1 MLNFNKIFVC
11 HLKKQIILFTHTH
24 THTDS
29 IFDIPIFSKLYEFY
43 KETYQVLKK
52 FPQRDRYSLGQKIES
67 SILETF
73 ELLSKT
79 NAIDKTKKLEILES
93 ANSKIDLI
101 KVLIRLSKD
110 NNCINKESYLNLQEN
125 LHEIGKMAGG
135 WIRYL
140 KNA

>member
-1 MLNFNKIFVC
+1 M
-11 HLKKQIILFTHTH
+11 
-24 THTDS
+24 
-29 IFDIPIFSKLYEFY
+29 
-43 KETYQVLKK
+43 
-52 FPQRDRYSLGQKIES
+52 GQKIES

>member
-1 MLNFNKIFVC
+1 MLSI
-11 HLKKQIILFTHTH
+11 KQ
-24 THTDS
+24 
-29 IFDIPIFSKLYEFY
+29 
-43 KETYQVLKK
+43 
-52 FPQRDRYSLGQKIES
+52 
-67 SILETF
+67 
-73 ELLSKT
+73 
-79 NAIDKTKKLEILES
+79 KLEILES

-140 KNA
+140 KMPERLSQDAEPNFGLALSTLL